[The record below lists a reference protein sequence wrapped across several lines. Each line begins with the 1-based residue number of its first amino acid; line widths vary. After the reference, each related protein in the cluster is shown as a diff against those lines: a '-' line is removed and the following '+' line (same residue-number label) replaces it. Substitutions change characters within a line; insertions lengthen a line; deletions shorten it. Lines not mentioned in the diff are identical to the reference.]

1 MALVHTRGGTKR
13 QRQRAQ
19 TIALWAAYE
28 LMHPRMADNIE
39 INIDL
44 CIPDG
49 AEGFCTWADDNI
61 KPREFD
67 IEINKTL
74 EGDDFDTCL
83 LHEMVHVKQYA
94 KNELRERYQGGHH
107 QMWKGRK
114 YVNSNYLKQPWEKEA
129 YKMQEILLQRLKN
142 E

>member
-1 MALVHTRGGTKR
+1 MALVHTKGGTKK
-13 QRQRAQ
+13 QRHRAQ
-19 TIALWAAYE
+19 MIATWAAYE

-49 AEGFCTWADDNI
+49 AEAFCTWADDNI

-114 YVNSNYLKQPWEKEA
+114 YINSDYLKQPWEKEA

>member
-1 MALVHTRGGTKR
+1 MALVHTKGGTKK
-13 QRQRAQ
+13 QRHRAQ
-19 TIALWAAYE
+19 MIATWAAYE

-49 AEGFCTWADDNI
+49 AEAFCTWADDNI

-74 EGDDFDTCL
+74 EGDDLTPVFSMRWFML
-83 LHEMVHVKQYA
+83 SSM
-94 KNELRERYQGGHH
+94 
-107 QMWKGRK
+107 
-114 YVNSNYLKQPWEKEA
+114 LKVRWME
-129 YKMQEILLQRLKN
+129 YYIKMDFRNGLVESLD
-142 E
+142 

>member
-1 MALVHTRGGTKR
+1 M
-13 QRQRAQ
+13 
-19 TIALWAAYE
+19 IATWAAYE

-49 AEGFCTWADDNI
+49 AEAFCTWADDNI

-107 QMWKGRK
+107 HMWKGRK
-114 YVNSNYLKQPWEKEA
+114 YSNSDDLKQPWEKEA